1 MAKFPELMN
10 ELAQLKNDSIK
21 LTNEVSA
28 NDDKIFSMVDE
39 SIDGLE
45 CSIDVCNNPNRE
57 VQIPFS
63 KVYSEDLIYVEHDEL
78 MKKVADKFNSYKKS
92 FEDSSQKVIDLIHT

>member
-10 ELAQLKNDSIK
+10 NLAELKNESIK
-21 LTNEVSA
+21 LTKQIST
-28 NDDKIFSMVDE
+28 NDDQIFKMVDE

-45 CSIDVCNNPNRE
+45 CSLDVCNNPNRE

-63 KVYSEDLIYVEHDEL
+63 KVYSEDLIYVEQDEL
-78 MKKVADKFNSYKKS
+78 MQKVASKFNGYKKS
-92 FEDSSQKVIDLIHT
+92 FEDMQRKIKRN

>member
-10 ELAQLKNDSIK
+10 ELAKLKNDSIN
-21 LTNEVSA
+21 LTKDISA
-28 NDDKIFSMVDE
+28 KDDKIYQMVDE

-63 KVYSEDLIYVEHDEL
+63 KVYSEDLVYVEQDEL
-78 MKKVADKFNSYKKS
+78 MKKVASEFNNYKSS
-92 FEDSSQKVIDLIHT
+92 FEESSKKVIDLI